1 MSELNLDLIQTY
13 ENGTSVL
20 NISRVGHDMQG
31 EYICTGINFAGEDQK
46 FVRVLI
52 LEPPTTT
59 AAGLIIF
66 ITTAVCFSLLLIL
79 FLLIWKL
86 KLQNNIIYHLVG
98 VVFRDVG
105 K

>member
-1 MSELNLDLIQTY
+1 MSDLNSDLIQTY
-13 ENGTSVL
+13 ENGSSVL
-20 NISRVGHDMQG
+20 NISRVGHGTQG

-46 FVRVLI
+46 FVRIFI

-66 ITTAVCFSLLLIL
+66 VTTAVCFSLLLIL

-86 KLQNNIIYHLVG
+86 KLQKNIIDHLAG